1 MSDVLASALQA
12 DEVVNPVEPLDLPA
26 PVRLFVGEVA
36 VVSLSEGGE
45 LRPVDSPRPFA
56 HPVTTLAGVAV
67 TEIAPADHLHHV
79 GVSLAPADVD
89 GTSYWGGR
97 TYVRDVGSTMLDN
110 HGRQRVRSSS
120 VTPSSYTA
128 EIEWRATPERL
139 QATEQR
145 QISVAPFADGWVLH
159 WASQLTP
166 EAELS
171 LGSPATNG
179 RPGAFYGGWF
189 WRSSVAGAQALVAE
203 GEGEEVAHG
212 STSPWLA
219 VRGGGFTLIAV
230 RRGLVR
236 PWFIRTG
243 QYTGFGPALAWE
255 ERLVLTPEA
264 PLDLEIDTAVLDG
277 ERSDSEIRNLAQELL
292 GA

>member
-1 MSDVLASALQA
+1 MSDLLAGA
-12 DEVVNPVEPLDLPA
+12 VEAIEPEPA
-26 PVRLFVGEVA
+26 PPIHLWVA
-36 VVSLSEGGE
+36 GVPVVTLSEGGE

-56 HPVTTLAGVAV
+56 HPVTTLAGLAV

-110 HGRQRVRSSS
+110 HGRQEVRPAEVS
-120 VTPSSYTA
+120 PSSYPA
-128 EIEWRATPERL
+128 LIEWRPSPETL

-145 QISVAPFADGWVLH
+145 QMSVAPFADGWSLH
-159 WASQLTP
+159 WRSRLVP
-166 EAELS
+166 EREIT

-189 WRSSVAGAQALVAE
+189 WRSSVAGAHAFVDE
-203 GEGEEVAHG
+203 GDGEEVAHG

-219 VRGGGFTLIAV
+219 VRGGGFTLLAV
-230 RRGLVR
+230 RRGAAR

-255 ERLVLTPEA
+255 ERLVLTPQT
-264 PLDLEIDTAVLDG
+264 PLVLEIETAVLDG
-277 ERSDSEIRNLAQELL
+277 ERSESEIRNLARELL
-292 GA
+292 GD